1 MARPNLWGRKTYQLC
16 PPAVAEPLEF
26 SILRLGMRFAPLF
39 LQKSMPWRNPELV
52 TGVERCLNEVSDALQ
67 RLARECD
74 VLREDALGG
83 RAVEPSG

>member
-1 MARPNLWGRKTYQLC
+1 
-16 PPAVAEPLEF
+16 
-26 SILRLGMRFAPLF
+26 
-39 LQKSMPWRNPELV
+39 MPWRNPELV

-83 RAVEPSG
+83 RAVERSG

>member
-1 MARPNLWGRKTYQLC
+1 
-16 PPAVAEPLEF
+16 
-26 SILRLGMRFAPLF
+26 
-39 LQKSMPWRNPELV
+39 MPWRNPELV

-83 RAVEPSG
+83 RAVEPSGWSEPLPADSVAAV